1 MTLLRSPGPALLT
14 AGLALLS
21 GAAPLAAQETGWAFK
36 GELTTVV
43 TEGNSSALTLGLGV
57 ILTRTWEDATWTVE
71 ARGVRTES
79 GTVTRTAVG
88 TEDDFEVSADTE
100 RRRTA
105 ENYAVKTRYDRELS
119 EASYWYGAA
128 DWLRNTF
135 AGVESR
141 VILGVG
147 AGRTLWSDDTSRL
160 RTGAGATF
168 TFENDVIRSGSRSD
182 FPGLRANYEY
192 RRRIS
197 ETSDMESALV
207 ADLNLDDMGD
217 LRLEWTNALSVAVNA
232 ALALKPSLQLQ
243 WRNQPSLT
251 EVPLVSVTGADTGET
266 VLTPLKKLDTQFR
279 VALVVTL

>member
-1 MTLLRSPGPALLT
+1 MTRLRSPGPALLT
-14 AGLALLS
+14 AGLVLLS
-21 GAAPLAAQETGWAFK
+21 GAAPSAAQETGWAFE

-57 ILTRTWEDATWTVE
+57 TLTRTWEDATWAIE
-71 ARGVRTES
+71 AGGVRTES

-88 TEDDFEVSADTE
+88 TEDDFEVLADTD

-105 ENYAVKTRYDRELS
+105 ENYTVKTRYDRELS
-119 EASYWYGAA
+119 ESSYWYGAA

-141 VILGVG
+141 TILGVG
-147 AGRTLWSDDTSRL
+147 AGRTFWSDETSRL
-160 RTGAGATF
+160 RTGVGATF
-168 TFENDVIRSGSRSD
+168 TFENDVIRSGSKAD

-192 RRRIS
+192 RRRFS

-207 ADLNLDDMGD
+207 ADLNLNDTGD
-217 LRLEWTNALSVAVNA
+217 LRLDWTNALSVAINS

-251 EVPLVSVTGADTGET
+251 EVPLISVTGMATEET
-266 VLTPLKKLDTQFR
+266 VLVPLEKLDTQFR
-279 VALVVTL
+279 LALVVTL